1 MTTPNPPVDSREGIQ
16 MLADYAR
23 AGGFVLTE
31 RHEQIAKKYGVSF
44 DGVIV
49 SRQIPTEEPS
59 A

>member
-1 MTTPNPPVDSREGIQ
+1 

-49 SRQIPTEEPS
+49 SRQIPTEEES

>member
-1 MTTPNPPVDSREGIQ
+1 

-49 SRQIPTEEPS
+49 SRQIPTEDAVKAIVAKAPK
-59 A
+59 